1 MSYFIA
7 MQETCTFIHCIQ
19 QMSIINQQIIQ
30 LTMNNTEKELN
41 CDIPV
46 GLLHWCLYTVVRAQN
61 RACNI
66 SCMLKAAFPW
76 QNLTGKKI
84 HTSLI
89 NKITSGNQM
98 TVLHYLIIR
107 HMITRQLH
115 FQESY

>member
-1 MSYFIA
+1 
-7 MQETCTFIHCIQ
+7 
-19 QMSIINQQIIQ
+19 
-30 LTMNNTEKELN
+30 MNNTEKELN

-46 GLLHWCLYTVVRAQN
+46 GLLHWCSCTVVRAQN